1 METIADLAGIE
12 ALERIPLQERD
23 LPGSNYESIRAVA
36 AELPDHP
43 ALHFVFDAAAYDRS
57 FSYTYAD
64 LVGSI
69 TRTANMLN
77 GLGLGHDEVVSIV
90 LPNLPQT
97 YFAFLGGEA
106 AGIAN
111 PINPLLEPET
121 MAEIMN
127 AAGTKVLVTL
137 GPFPLVDIWEKLESI
152 SNQVPSLETVL
163 QVDLGRFVTGLEE
176 GAVGPARTTE
186 RPANV
191 RASVLDFDSTAAGY
205 PDDKLS
211 SGRDIRPD
219 EIASYFHTGGTT
231 GTPKLAQHTYFN
243 EVYDAWA
250 AAQNIAPGPDT
261 VMFCGLP
268 LFHVNGV
275 TVTGL
280 LPWGRGST
288 VVLGTPQGYR
298 NTGVIQNFWKMVEHY
313 RINFFSG
320 VPTVYGSLLD
330 VPLGDSDVGSL
341 EFALCGAAP
350 MPAEVFREFEQRTG
364 VRILEGYGLTEGACV
379 SSMNPAHGE
388 RRVGSIGLRLPY
400 EEMRTA
406 VLQGNGGFARF
417 CEPEEIGTL
426 IVRGP
431 NVFPGYKE
439 EVHNLAAFVE
449 TGDGRWL
456 NTGDL
461 GRQDADGYFWLT
473 GRKKEIIIRG
483 GHNIDPKLIEDP
495 LHRHEAVAL
504 VAAVGRPD
512 ARLGEVPVAYVQL
525 AKEATE
531 DELLSYARDA
541 IGERAA
547 VPKAVRVVDR
557 MPVTDVGK
565 IFKPR
570 LVQRELEDAY
580 GQELAAIAGVHEA
593 RVQAVPDKSYGT
605 LARVRVKADPGYP
618 KEALEEEIVGVLGR
632 YATAYELDLE

>member
-1 METIADLAGIE
+1 METIAHLADIE
-12 ALERIPLQERD
+12 ALERIPLRARD
-23 LPGSNYESIRAVA
+23 LPRSNYESIRAVA

-43 ALHFVFDAAAYDRS
+43 ALHFVFDAAAYDEP

-97 YFAFLGGEA
+97 YFAFLGGEV

-111 PINPLLEPET
+111 PINPLLESET

-127 AAGTKVLVTL
+127 AAETRVLVTL
-137 GPFPLVDIWEKLESI
+137 TPFPGVDIWEKVESI
-152 SNQVPSLETVL
+152 LDQVPSLETVL
-163 QVDLGRFVTGLEE
+163 QVDLGRFVTGLGE
-176 GAVGPARTTE
+176 GALGSE
-186 RPANV
+186 RASNV
-191 RASVLDFDSTAAGY
+191 RARVLDFDSTVAGY
-205 PDDKLS
+205 PDDTLS
-211 SGRDIRPD
+211 SERAIRPD

-231 GTPKLAQHTYFN
+231 GTPKLAQHTHFN

-250 AAQNIAPGPDT
+250 AAQIIAPGPDT

-298 NTGVIQNFWKMVEHY
+298 GTGVIQNFWKMVEHY

-350 MPAEVFREFEQRTG
+350 MPAEVFREFERRTG

-379 SSMNPAHGE
+379 SSINPARGE
-388 RRVGSIGLRLPY
+388 RRVGSIGLRLLY

-406 VLQGNGGFARF
+406 VLDGDGGFARF
-417 CEPEEIGTL
+417 CEPGEIGTV

-439 EVHNLAAFVE
+439 AVHNRAAFVE

-525 AKEATE
+525 AQGTTATE
-531 DELLSYARDA
+531 EELLSYARDT

-547 VPKAVRVVDR
+547 VPKAVRLVEQI
-557 MPVTDVGK
+557 PVTEVGK

-570 LVQRELEDAY
+570 LVWRELEDVY
-580 GQELAAIAGVHEA
+580 GRELDAIDSVQEA
-593 RVQAVPDKSYGT
+593 RVEAVPDKSYGT
-605 LARVRVKADPGYP
+605 LVRVRVKANPGHN
-618 KEALEEEIVGVLGR
+618 KEALKEKIVGVLGR
-632 YATAYELDLE
+632 YAAAYELDLE

>member
-1 METIADLAGIE
+1 
-12 ALERIPLQERD
+12 
-23 LPGSNYESIRAVA
+23 
-36 AELPDHP
+36 
-43 ALHFVFDAAAYDRS
+43 
-57 FSYTYAD
+57 
-64 LVGSI
+64 
-69 TRTANMLN
+69 MLN

-127 AAGTKVLVTL
+127 AAKTRVLVTL
-137 GPFPLVDIWEKLESI
+137 APFPGVNIWEKVESI
-152 SNQVPSLETVL
+152 LDQVPSLETVL
-163 QVDLGRFVTGLEE
+163 QVDLGRF
-176 GAVGPARTTE
+176 AAGPARTPE
-186 RPANV
+186 RPATV
-191 RASVLDFDSTAAGY
+191 RATVLDFDSTAAGY
-205 PDDKLS
+205 PDDSLS
-211 SGRDIRPD
+211 SERAIRPD

-231 GTPKLAQHTYFN
+231 GTPKLAQHTHFN

-250 AAQNIAPGPDT
+250 AAQNISPGPDT

-280 LPWGRGST
+280 LPWGSGST

-298 NTGVIQNFWKMVEHY
+298 NAGVIQNFWKMVEHY
-313 RINFFSG
+313 RISFFSG

-350 MPAEVFREFEQRTG
+350 MPAEVFREFERRTG

-379 SSMNPAHGE
+379 SSMNPARGK
-388 RRVGSIGLRLPY
+388 RRIGSIGLRLPY
-400 EEMRTA
+400 QEMRTA
-406 VLQGNGGFARF
+406 VLDGDGGFARF
-417 CEPEEIGTL
+417 CEPGEIGTV

-439 EVHNLAAFVE
+439 EVHNRAAFVE

-495 LHRHEAVAL
+495 LHQHEAVAL

-525 AKEATE
+525 ARGATATE
-531 DELLSYARDA
+531 DELLSHARGA

-547 VPKAVRVVDR
+547 VPKAIHIVDR

-570 LVQRELEDAY
+570 LVRLELEDAY
-580 GQELAAIAGVHEA
+580 GRELASIAGVHEA
-593 RVQAVPDKSYGT
+593 RVEAVPDKTYGI
-605 LARVRVKADPGYP
+605 LARVSAKAYPGYQ
-618 KEALEEEIVGVLGR
+618 KEALKEEIVGVLGR
-632 YATAYELDLE
+632 YATAYELELE

>member
-1 METIADLAGIE
+1 METIADLANIE

-36 AELPDHP
+36 SELSDHP
-43 ALHFVFDAAAYDRS
+43 ALHFVFDAAAYERP
-57 FSYTYAD
+57 FSYTYSD

-69 TRTANMLN
+69 TCTANMLN

-121 MAEIMN
+121 MAEIMT

-137 GPFPLVDIWEKLESI
+137 GPFPGVDIWEKVESI

-163 QVDLGRFVTGLEE
+163 QVDLGRFVTGFEH
-176 GAVGPARTTE
+176 GALGPE

-191 RASVLDFDSTAAGY
+191 QASVLDFDSTAAGY

-231 GTPKLAQHTYFN
+231 GTPKLAQHTHFN

-350 MPAEVFREFEQRTG
+350 MPAEVFREFEHRTG

-400 EEMRTA
+400 QEMKTA
-406 VLQGNGGFARF
+406 VLDGDGGFERF
-417 CEPEEIGTL
+417 CEPGEIGTL

-439 EVHNLAAFVE
+439 EVHDRAAFVE
-449 TGDGRWL
+449 NRDGRWL

-525 AKEATE
+525 AQGATATE
-531 DELLSYARDA
+531 DELLSYARDT

-557 MPVTDVGK
+557 IPVTDVGK

-570 LVQRELEDAY
+570 LVWGELEDAY
-580 GQELAAIAGVHEA
+580 GRELVDIDGVYEA
-593 RVQAVPDKSYGT
+593 RVEAVPDKSYGT
-605 LARVRVKADPGYP
+605 LVRVSVKADPGYN
-618 KEALEEEIVGVLGR
+618 KEVLKEEIVGVLGR
-632 YATAYELDLE
+632 YAAAYELDLE

>member
-1 METIADLAGIE
+1 METIAHLADVE
-12 ALERIPLQERD
+12 ALERIPLQARD
-23 LPGSNYESIRAVA
+23 LPRSNYESIRGVA

-43 ALHFVFDAAAYDRS
+43 ALHFVFDAAAYDKP

-77 GLGLGHDEVVSIV
+77 GLGLGHDEVVSIA
-90 LPNLPQT
+90 LPSLPQT
-97 YFAFLGGEA
+97 YFAFLGGEV

-127 AAGTKVLVTL
+127 AAGSKVLVTL
-137 GPFPLVDIWEKLESI
+137 APFPGVDLWEKVASI
-152 SNQVPSLETVL
+152 LNQVPSLETVL
-163 QVDLGRFVTGLEE
+163 QVDLGRFVAGLGE
-176 GAVGPARTTE
+176 GAVGSERT
-186 RPANV
+186 ANV
-191 RASVLDFDSTAAGY
+191 RAMVLDFDHTVAGY
-205 PDDKLS
+205 PDDTLS

-219 EIASYFHTGGTT
+219 EVASYFHTGGTT
-231 GTPKLAQHTYFN
+231 GTPKLAQHTHFN

-250 AAQNIAPGPDT
+250 TAQVISPGPDT

-298 NTGVIQNFWKMVEHY
+298 GTGLIQNFWKMVEHY

-350 MPAEVFREFEQRTG
+350 MPAEVFREFERRTG

-379 SSMNPAHGE
+379 SSINPAHGE

-400 EEMRTA
+400 QEMRTA
-406 VLQGNGGFARF
+406 VLDGDGGFARF
-417 CEPEEIGTL
+417 CEPGEIGTV

-439 EVHNLAAFVE
+439 EVHNRAAFVE

-461 GRQDADGYFWLT
+461 GRQDTDGYFWLT

-504 VAAVGRPD
+504 AAAVGRPD

-525 AKEATE
+525 ARGATATE
-531 DELLSYARDA
+531 DELLSYARDE

-547 VPKAVRVVDR
+547 VPKSIRVVDQ
-557 MPVTDVGK
+557 MPVTEVGK

-570 LVQRELEDAY
+570 LVRRELEDVY
-580 GQELAAIAGVHEA
+580 GRKLAAIDGVDEA
-593 RVQAVPDKSYGT
+593 RVEAIPDKSYGI
-605 LARVRVKADPGYP
+605 LARVSVKAHPGYD
-618 KEALEEEIVGVLGR
+618 KVVLKQDIVGVLGR
-632 YATAYELDLE
+632 YATAYELDLQ

>member
-1 METIADLAGIE
+1 METIADLADIE
-12 ALERIPLQERD
+12 ALERIPLQARD
-23 LPGSNYESIRAVA
+23 LPRSNYESIRAVA

-43 ALHFVFDAAAYDRS
+43 ALHFVFDAAAYDKP
-57 FSYTYAD
+57 FSYTYTD

-97 YFAFLGGEA
+97 YFAFLGGQV

-111 PINPLLEPET
+111 PINPLLESQT

-137 GPFPLVDIWEKLESI
+137 GPFPGVDLWEKVASI
-152 SNQVPSLETVL
+152 LDQVPSLETVL

-176 GAVGPARTTE
+176 GAVGPARDT
-186 RPANV
+186 ANV
-191 RASVLDFDSTAAGY
+191 RARVLDFDRTAAGY
-205 PDDKLS
+205 PADTLS
-211 SGRDIRPD
+211 SGRAIRAD
-219 EIASYFHTGGTT
+219 EVASYFHTGGTT
-231 GTPKLAQHTYFN
+231 GTPKLAQHTHFN

-250 AAQNIAPGPDT
+250 AAQVIAPGPDT

-298 NTGVIQNFWKMVEHY
+298 GTGVIQNFWKMVEHY

-350 MPAEVFREFEQRTG
+350 MPAEVFREFERRTG

-379 SSMNPAHGE
+379 SSINPAHGD

-400 EEMRTA
+400 QEMRTA
-406 VLQGNGGFARF
+406 VLEGDGGFARF
-417 CEPEEIGTL
+417 CEPGEIGTV

-431 NVFPGYKE
+431 NVFPGYRE
-439 EVHNLAAFVE
+439 DVHNRAAFVE
-449 TGDGRWL
+449 TGAAGPVAQHRRPRPPGRGRLLLADRPQEGDHHPRRAQHRPQADRRSPAPARGGGAGGRRGAPRRAPGRGAGGLRPACTRGDGDGRQ
-456 NTGDL
+456 T
-461 GRQDADGYFWLT
+461 
-473 GRKKEIIIRG
+473 
-483 GHNIDPKLIEDP
+483 
-495 LHRHEAVAL
+495 AV
-504 VAAVGRPD
+504 VR
-512 ARLGEVPVAYVQL
+512 ARCDRRA
-525 AKEATE
+525 
-531 DELLSYARDA
+531 
-541 IGERAA
+541 AA
-547 VPKAVRVVDR
+547 VPKAIRCCG
-557 MPVTDVGK
+557 P
-565 IFKPR
+565 
-570 LVQRELEDAY
+570 DARDGR
-580 GQELAAIAGVHEA
+580 GQDLQTAAGAA
-593 RVQAVPDKSYGT
+593 RVGGCLQAGAGRHRRRPRGSRGGHPRQV
-605 LARVRVKADPGYP
+605 LRDPGAREREGVSRIP
-618 KEALEEEIVGVLGR
+618 EGGVKGGDRRRVGPVRDGLR
-632 YATAYELDLE
+632 A